1 LRKILSIFI
10 TVVFTFVVING
21 CAEKKDPAI
30 YDNYPDESETE
41 KNDEGGCG
49 VIPDENIQKPDKTQS
64 DPDEIQEE
72 NVTYDEEFLP
82 DSDEATVAE
91 TDIET
96 GDDIQDSDIAD
107 DSDAIADGCPS
118 DMVENG
124 TFCIDKY
131 EASKKDAT
139 DISQGSDESVA
150 VSKKGVLPWM
160 VNPMTAADYQKFKT
174 ACAAAG
180 KRLCRDDEWIF
191 SCEGAEKTKYSWGG
205 TYNREICNTVDA
217 FCDEHCETNSIAPEN
232 CLMSENCGYS
242 YYCFNVV
249 KTGDFLNCINHSGA
263 FDINGNVWEIT
274 DTGSAYK
281 IRGGAFNCG
290 NPSSRLECGYNA
302 TWSELFAG
310 FRCCK
315 DR

>member
-1 LRKILSIFI
+1 MRKILSILI
-10 TVVFTFVVING
+10 TVVFTFVVLNG
-21 CAEKKDPAI
+21 CADKKDPAI
-30 YDNYPDESETE
+30 YDKYPDESETE

-49 VIPDENIQKPDKTQS
+49 VIPDEDIQEPDKTQS

-96 GDDIQDSDIAD
+96 GDDIQDPDIAD
-107 DSDAIADGCPS
+107 DSDAIADGCPD

-160 VNPMTAADYQKFKT
+160 VN
-174 ACAAAG
+174 
-180 KRLCRDDEWIF
+180 
-191 SCEGAEKTKYSWGG
+191 
-205 TYNREICNTVDA
+205 
-217 FCDEHCETNSIAPEN
+217 
-232 CLMSENCGYS
+232 
-242 YYCFNVV
+242 
-249 KTGDFLNCINHSGA
+249 
-263 FDINGNVWEIT
+263 
-274 DTGSAYK
+274 
-281 IRGGAFNCG
+281 
-290 NPSSRLECGYNA
+290 
-302 TWSELFAG
+302 
-310 FRCCK
+310 
-315 DR
+315 

>member
-1 LRKILSIFI
+1 MRKILSILI

-107 DSDAIADGCPS
+107 DSDATADGCPS

-139 DISQGSDESVA
+139 DISHGSDESVA
-150 VSKKGVLPWM
+150 VSKKSVLPWM
-160 VNPMTAADYQKFKT
+160 VNPMT
-174 ACAAAG
+174 
-180 KRLCRDDEWIF
+180 
-191 SCEGAEKTKYSWGG
+191 
-205 TYNREICNTVDA
+205 
-217 FCDEHCETNSIAPEN
+217 
-232 CLMSENCGYS
+232 
-242 YYCFNVV
+242 
-249 KTGDFLNCINHSGA
+249 
-263 FDINGNVWEIT
+263 
-274 DTGSAYK
+274 
-281 IRGGAFNCG
+281 
-290 NPSSRLECGYNA
+290 
-302 TWSELFAG
+302 
-310 FRCCK
+310 
-315 DR
+315 